1 MHYNTNIKQ
10 VLHHPLSLHVFFT
23 PNVPGPTFW
32 ALGSVAPSK
41 ALGGGTVGA
50 LVGLVPAV
58 FTLGLSIPIG
68 RWAVDGKKWG

>member
-1 MHYNTNIKQ
+1 MLATSFTLKGH
-10 VLHHPLSLHVFFT
+10 LFFLAT
-23 PNVPGPTFW
+23 T
-32 ALGSVAPSK
+32 K

-68 RWAVDGKKWG
+68 IAAWGQRVRAEGWKEVDGC